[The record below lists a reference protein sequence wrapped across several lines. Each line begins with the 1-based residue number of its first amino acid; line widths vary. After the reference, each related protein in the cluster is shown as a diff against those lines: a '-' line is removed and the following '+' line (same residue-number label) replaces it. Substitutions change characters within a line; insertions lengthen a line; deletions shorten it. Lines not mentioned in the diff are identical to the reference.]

1 MKKQNTAKLMLSLSM
16 IIFGTLGLFT
26 RNIPVGSGELALY
39 RAILASA
46 LIAGYFGVTRQKIM
60 LMVNKE
66 AQQKQDKDSS
76 PAAIPKQGEIENQI
90 ERI

>member
-1 MKKQNTAKLMLSLSM
+1 MEAYMAFFSSAIDTLQTLVIALGAGLGVWAWLICWRATAR
-16 IIFGTLGLFT
+16 IT
-26 RNIPVGSGELALY
+26 RAP
-39 RAILASA
+39 
-46 LIAGYFGVTRQKIM
+46 M

>member
-1 MKKQNTAKLMLSLSM
+1 LENFILPFMYANANV
-16 IIFGTLGLFT
+16 G
-26 RNIPVGSGELALY
+26 IPP
-39 RAILASA
+39 
-46 LIAGYFGVTRQKIM
+46 QM

>member
-1 MKKQNTAKLMLSLSM
+1 MEM
-16 IIFGTLGLFT
+16 ITQ
-26 RNIPVGSGELALY
+26 V
-39 RAILASA
+39 
-46 LIAGYFGVTRQKIM
+46 QM

>member
-1 MKKQNTAKLMLSLSM
+1 MAGYSPEKRSNICSFSLLPS
-16 IIFGTLGLFT
+16 TLCRPSLL
-26 RNIPVGSGELALY
+26 PSALALACGALSTCW
-39 RAILASA
+39 RATAPITPA
-46 LIAGYFGVTRQKIM
+46 RM

>member
-1 MKKQNTAKLMLSLSM
+1 MYANANV
-16 IIFGTLGLFT
+16 G
-26 RNIPVGSGELALY
+26 IPP
-39 RAILASA
+39 
-46 LIAGYFGVTRQKIM
+46 QM